1 MLGSN
6 TLPLRSSEGRGESAQ
21 QPPRASA
28 GPKSSMGRFE
38 FDPSWVIIRCLA
50 GVGLAKITGVPV
62 KTPRSRMRDPSE
74 PVRGQYW
81 KQ

>member
-1 MLGSN
+1 
-6 TLPLRSSEGRGESAQ
+6 
-21 QPPRASA
+21 
-28 GPKSSMGRFE
+28 MGRFE

-62 KTPRSRMRDPSE
+62 KIPRSRMRASSE